1 MTDAQK
7 PEVEEQR
14 AERKPRVLVADD
26 EITIMTTL
34 KVILSLEGFDVEV
47 ARNGHESV
55 AKALL
60 WHPDLVLS
68 DVVMPGMNGVD
79 ACIRIVDSLPGCKIV
94 LMSGHAV
101 VHDLMN
107 DARARGYNFDVLPK
121 PVHPD
126 ELIEHLRVVLRRD
139 SAG

>member
-1 MTDAQK
+1 MTDALK
-7 PEVEEQR
+7 PEVAGQR
-14 AERKPRVLVADD
+14 AQRKPRVLVADD

-47 ARNGHESV
+47 ARNGEEAV
-55 AKALL
+55 AKALA
-60 WHPDLVLS
+60 WRPDLVLS

-79 ACIRIVDSLPGCKIV
+79 ASIRIVNSLPGCKIV

-101 VHDLMN
+101 VHDLMK
-107 DARARGYNFDVLPK
+107 DARARGHDFDVLPK

-126 ELIEHLRVVLRRD
+126 ELIDHLRMVLRRD
-139 SAG
+139 SAL